1 MGITWFYIHGR
12 AIMAPVLLQYKLDD
26 IVYSISH
33 SKFSDKPCIAYDQE
47 LRGVDW
53 LEKCSK

>member
-1 MGITWFYIHGR
+1 
-12 AIMAPVLLQYKLDD
+12 MAPVLLQYKLDN

-47 LRGVDW
+47 LQGVDW